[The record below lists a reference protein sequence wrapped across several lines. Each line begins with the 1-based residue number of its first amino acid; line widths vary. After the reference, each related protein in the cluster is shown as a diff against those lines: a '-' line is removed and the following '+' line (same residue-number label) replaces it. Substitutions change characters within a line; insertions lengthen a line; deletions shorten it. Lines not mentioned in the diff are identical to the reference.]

1 MTIVSI
7 CLTML
12 LTKFNLDIK
21 NMLWAIIAYIPF
33 GLLVPVYGGIYKGL
47 LQSWWFYAIPLGQA
61 IISTVLFVRMQLQR
75 TTWWKMCS
83 ITGVIDEARYEAY
96 RSRKKTWKGYFAP
109 KVKIN
114 CCIFPIPWCIPPSFC
129 CTLFSS
135 KGAAFQKPEKELRAM
150 GPESGCWPS
159 TWWNYWEKMENM
171 QQN

>member
-33 GLLVPVYGGIYKGL
+33 GLLVPVYGGIYKGF

-75 TTWWKMCS
+75 TT
-83 ITGVIDEARYEAY
+83 
-96 RSRKKTWKGYFAP
+96 
-109 KVKIN
+109 
-114 CCIFPIPWCIPPSFC
+114 
-129 CTLFSS
+129 
-135 KGAAFQKPEKELRAM
+135 
-150 GPESGCWPS
+150 
-159 TWWNYWEKMENM
+159 
-171 QQN
+171 